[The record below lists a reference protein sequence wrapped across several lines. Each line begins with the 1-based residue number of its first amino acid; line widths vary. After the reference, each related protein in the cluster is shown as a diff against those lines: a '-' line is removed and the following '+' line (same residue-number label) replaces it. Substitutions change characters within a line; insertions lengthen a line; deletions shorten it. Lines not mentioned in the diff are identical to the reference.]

1 MNKQQLKW
9 DIETLEGTIGVI
21 PYEEM
26 ERDALERVIAYLKQQ
41 LTDGWIPCKSKL
53 PDKVHMKYLVTMKHK
68 HFNEYYID
76 CRNLYSDYQ
85 FEFENNFERHNWD
98 VVAWQ
103 PLPEPY
109 KEDKDAERSNR
120 ANR

>member
-41 LTDGWIPCKSKL
+41 LTDGWIPASERLPEDGSDVLLTLKRKS
-53 PDKVHMKYLVTMKHK
+53 DGIVYIGVCYRWE
-68 HFNEYYID
+68 NE
-76 CRNLYSDYQ
+76 
-85 FEFENNFERHNWD
+85 NWD
-98 VVAWQ
+98 FAEPLAWQ

-109 KEDKDAERSNR
+109 KEE
-120 ANR
+120 